1 MLAGF
6 ARHVLTEAEN
16 GDDGCTAIITATMV
30 QLAHQAAELF
40 KKAPGAVRMGLY
52 GGIFAH
58 SAIARGAFTNALHA
72 RMPEAIICA
81 PEYPPELGA
90 IIHLMQKQGILTG
103 SALENLK
110 TTYERLRK

>member
-1 MLAGF
+1 MKRLA
-6 ARHVLTEAEN
+6 L
-16 GDDGCTAIITATMV
+16 
-30 QLAHQAAELF
+30 QAAQLL
-40 KKAPGAVRMGLY
+40 KKAPEACRLGMY

-58 SAIARGAFTNALHA
+58 SAIARDAFTNALHA
-72 RMPEAIICA
+72 RMPDAVICA

-90 IIHLMQKQGILTG
+90 IIHLMQKHGILTG